1 MGSTEQI
8 PIFSLIWK
16 EQINF
21 AREEGIREDRPMELM
36 FEVAELRA
44 EIAKELAEGP
54 SDDDDLTTTIRNRD
68 QRSLITYESAGCMTS
83 TLSGL
88 LPPPLVKMVEPA
100 CLPARTR
107 TGSPSLTVRASKH
120 QPLEFR
126 YSGTAVR

>member
-54 SDDDDLTTTIRNRD
+54 SDDDDLTTTIRNSD

-100 CLPARTR
+100 CLQGPGPGVLR
-107 TGSPSLTVRASKH
+107 
-120 QPLEFR
+120 
-126 YSGTAVR
+126 

>member
-1 MGSTEQI
+1 
-8 PIFSLIWK
+8 
-16 EQINF
+16 
-21 AREEGIREDRPMELM
+21 M

-54 SDDDDLTTTIRNRD
+54 SDDDDLTTTIRNSD

>member
-54 SDDDDLTTTIRNRD
+54 SDDDDLTTTIRNSD